1 MISPNTRNGIVVLAL
16 LTIAGLWLG
25 RAQRTEED
33 AGFGDID
40 PQLDYALFD
49 FELRVLDEQGQP
61 RLKMRSPRLDSDAR
75 SGVGTVSSPVIEM
88 QQPEAEWRIEARSAT
103 ISADREHVWLSGA
116 VEVERRARET
126 ALVSRLTTEQLGVD
140 VTPRRARTNAP
151 VTLVEGDDRIS
162 AIGMRLDMARNRF
175 ELLRQVEA
183 TYAIE

>member
-1 MISPNTRNGIVVLAL
+1 MISPNTRNGILVLTL
-16 LTIAGLWLG
+16 LTLAGLWLN
-25 RAQRTEED
+25 RSQRTDEA
-33 AGFGDID
+33 AGLSDID
-40 PQLDYALFD
+40 TQLDYALFD
-49 FELRVLDEQGQP
+49 FELRVLDAQGQP
-61 RLKMRSPRLDSDAR
+61 SLRMRAPRLDSDAR

-88 QQPEAEWRIEARSAT
+88 QQPEAEWRIVARSAT
-103 ISADREHVWLSGA
+103 ISADREHVWLSGD
-116 VEVERRARET
+116 VEVERQPRET
-126 ALVSRLTTEQLGVD
+126 RVVSRLTTEQLGVD